1 MGELK
6 KVIFAAGGTGGHI
19 YPAIAI
25 ADELVKMNSRI
36 EIKFIGAKGRI
47 EEKIIPQNGYQL
59 ETIDVSGFKRSL
71 NLKNILSVYK
81 VIKALKESKKIL
93 KNFEPELV
101 YGTGGFVSGPVLKAA
116 QSMNILNVI
125 EEGNF
130 YPGITVKLLSP
141 KADAVI
147 LNFEGTKKFLKRS
160 DNTTVMSYPVRQNMQ
175 IYSRSEAAEFFG
187 LNPAKKVLFAFGGS
201 QGAGSINSSLLNCY
215 KKVTDSGIQIIWQ
228 TGETY
233 FEKVNSEVLN
243 NKNIKVLK
251 YIDKIDRAYS
261 ACDLVICRAGIST
274 IMELAGFG
282 LASILVPYP
291 FASENHQEKNAQAVA
306 DKSAGEILLDKE
318 LNDKIEGTILD
329 LINDENRL
337 QNYRKNITS
346 LADKNAAAKIAEML
360 IELVN
365 KRKN

>member
-1 MGELK
+1 MGNLN

-25 ADELVKMNSRI
+25 ADELVKMNSKI

-59 ETIDVSGFKRSL
+59 ETIEVSGFKRSL
-71 NLKNILSVYK
+71 NLKNFLSAYK
-81 VIKALKESKKIL
+81 VIKALKDSKKIL
-93 KNFEPELV
+93 KNFEPQLV
-101 YGTGGFVSGPVLKAA
+101 YGTGGYVSGPVLKAA
-116 QSMNILNVI
+116 QSMNIINVI

-130 YPGITVKLLSP
+130 YPGVTVKLISP
-141 KADAVI
+141 KADKVI

-175 IYSRSEAAEFFG
+175 KYSRAEAAEFFG
-187 LNPAKKVLFAFGGS
+187 LKAEKKILFAFGGS
-201 QGAGSINSSLLNCY
+201 QGAGSINSALLKCIGKLTGN
-215 KKVTDSGIQIIWQ
+215 GIQVIWQ
-228 TGETY
+228 TGETD
-233 FEKVNSEVLN
+233 FEKINSALSGN
-243 NKNIKVLK
+243 NYVKVLK
-251 YIDKIDRAYS
+251 YIERIDLAYS

-291 FASENHQEKNAQAVA
+291 LASENHQEKNAKAVA
-306 DKSAGEILLDKE
+306 EKNAGEILLDKD
-318 LNDKIEGTILD
+318 LIEMLEARILG
-329 LINDENRL
+329 LINDGKKL
-337 QNYRKNITS
+337 QVYRNYITGI
-346 LADKNAAAKIAEML
+346 ADKNAAAKIAEML
-360 IELVN
+360 TELVN